1 MSETPAP
8 GDPATTDAA
17 TADAPITRRQWLAML
32 TVSVGV
38 SLVVMDMTIVNVAIP
53 VIIDDLGL
61 TAAGAQWMN
70 AIYLLMLASV
80 LLAAGRFGDQYGRRR
95 VYALGLVLFMVASLA
110 AGAAQSQE
118 MLIAARFVQGLGA
131 AMIVPSTLSTL
142 NATFQGRARG
152 IAFAVWGSTVGGMV
166 AVGPLVGGWLATDAS
181 WRWAFWINLP
191 FGLLAL
197 LGIVKVLDETKDPDL
212 QRGTD
217 LLGLALSTLG
227 LGGVVFGLIEGQYYG
242 WWRQESGALSPVP
255 FAIGIGTVLVVAFV
269 VVEARRGRAGKVT
282 LIDLTLMRFRSLR
295 YGSVAALIVA
305 LGEIGLIFTLPLL
318 LQGALGYTPLG
329 TGFLVLWLAVGTFL
343 VSGATPQ
350 LTARIGQ
357 RAVVRIGLLLE
368 VVAVAGVALV
378 ISLTVSGTAIA
389 ALLFVYGAGV
399 GMATA
404 QLTSVILAEIPVAA
418 SGQASGIL
426 TTVRQLGSA
435 LGIAVLGGLLI
446 STLATRTADELAAT
460 DLPAQEQ
467 EQIVSLVRDSAGAV
481 IPELASEPET
491 AEAAAAAQDS
501 MVTASKIT
509 TGVAAVILVGGL
521 AATLAL
527 PTLPVGPAG
536 TRQSRDTG
544 RTPGRSRR
552 PARS

>member
-1 MSETPAP
+1 MNDTPAP
-8 GDPATTDAA
+8 DDSAAA
-17 TADAPITRRQWLAML
+17 TDDPITRRQWLAML

-38 SLVVMDMTIVNVAIP
+38 ALVVMDMTIVNVAVP
-53 VIIDDLGL
+53 VIIEDLGL

-95 VYALGLVLFMVASLA
+95 VYAIGLVLFMAASLV

-142 NATFQGRARG
+142 NATFHGRARG
-152 IAFAVWGSTVGGMV
+152 IAFAIWGSTVGGMV
-166 AVGPLVGGWLATDAS
+166 AVGPLIGGWLATDSS

-212 QRGTD
+212 QPGTD
-217 LLGLALSTLG
+217 LVGLALSTLG

-269 VVEARRGRAGKVT
+269 VVEARRGRAGRVT

-295 YGSVAALIVA
+295 YGSIAALIVA

-350 LTARIGQ
+350 LTARIGH

-368 VVAVAGVALV
+368 VVAVAGIAAV

-404 QLTSVILAEIPVAA
+404 QLTSVILAEIPLGA
-418 SGQASGIL
+418 SGQASGFL

-435 LGIAVLGGLLI
+435 LGVAVLGGLLI
-446 STLATRTADELAAT
+446 STLASRTADELAT
-460 DLPAQEQ
+460 TTMPAYEQ
-467 EQIVSLVRDSAGAV
+467 EQVVAAVRDSAGAA
-481 IPELASEPET
+481 IPELAEEPAT
-491 AEAAAAAQDS
+491 AAAGAAAQES

-509 TGVAAVILVGGL
+509 TAVAAVILVGGL

-527 PTLPVGPAG
+527 P
-536 TRQSRDTG
+536 RDTTRG
-544 RTPGRSRR
+544 GPTGAGSPQRPRVRR
-552 PARS
+552 RDAARS